1 METIKI
7 AGKNYPLHYNMATFR
22 HILTDLK
29 TDLQGLADKAGSAN
43 MAEVFEFMLVVAF
56 YGMKTGNLKDSSDK
70 ALPFKSVDDLAN
82 SIDKLEE
89 LTPAINVYTKAWN
102 EFLGIKP
109 EAEEGNEPQPE
120 AEAPA
125 KKAKS

>member
-29 TDLQGLADKAGSAN
+29 TDLQGLAEKAGSAN

-56 YGMKTGNLKDSSDK
+56 YGLKTGNIKDSGDK
-70 ALPFKSVDDLAN
+70 ALPFKSIEDLAN

-109 EAEEGNEPQPE
+109 EAEEGNEQQPE
-120 AEAPA
+120 QEAPA

>member
-29 TDLQGLADKAGSAN
+29 TDLQGLAEKAGSAN

-56 YGMKTGNLKDSSDK
+56 YGLKTGNLKDNSDK

-102 EFLGIKP
+102 EFLGIKS
-109 EAEEGNEPQPE
+109 ESEEGNEPQPE

-125 KKAKS
+125 KKKS

>member
-29 TDLQGLADKAGSAN
+29 TDLQGLAEKAGSAN

-56 YGMKTGNLKDSSDK
+56 YGLKTGNLKDNSDK

-102 EFLGIKP
+102 EFLGINP